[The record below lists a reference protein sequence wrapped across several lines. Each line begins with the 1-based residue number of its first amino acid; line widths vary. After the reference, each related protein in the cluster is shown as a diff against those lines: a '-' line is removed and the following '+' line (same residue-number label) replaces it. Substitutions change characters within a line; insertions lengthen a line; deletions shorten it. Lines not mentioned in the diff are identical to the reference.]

1 MIHDDKQFPYGYRL
15 VAIFEYLV
23 GKTRLANTP
32 EWEVITQ
39 HLYNAD
45 TLAQQPPD
53 NLDQPHLHQSHAL
66 VQYRITPSN
75 TTSNLHTL
83 ALMDRQE
90 PTSDEEGFFEPPQQP
105 QHPPAPQQ
113 LNTTTAKSRPRPR
126 TTISTFRIRTRRP
139 YEPERATSSRQQIP
153 TPQPASSS
161 PSSSSTQ
168 PPIGSGDPFRRY

>member
-15 VAIFEYLV
+15 VAVFEYLV

-39 HLYNAD
+39 HLYNAE

-53 NLDQPHLHQSHAL
+53 NIDQPHTHESHAL
-66 VQYRITPSN
+66 VQYRITPNN
-75 TTSNLHTL
+75 TTSNLHML
-83 ALMDRQE
+83 QPQE

-105 QHPPAPQQ
+105 QLTAQQQ
-113 LNTTTAKSRPRPR
+113 LNTTTAKSRSRPR
-126 TTISTFRIRTRRP
+126 TTISTFRIRTKRP
-139 YEPERATSSRQQIP
+139 HEPEHTTSSHQQLSTPRP
-153 TPQPASSS
+153 TSST
-161 PSSSSTQ
+161 PSSSSKQ